1 MDFIARLPWLD
12 LVDILAVA
20 ILIHRGLQL
29 IRGTRAVPMLAG
41 LTIVVLAYLLARV
54 LGLVTLD
61 WILGNFLSSILL
73 VVVVIFQDEIR
84 RGLTKMGLQPFGRG
98 QHGRSHNRVI
108 EDVSLVA
115 DKLAQAGMGG
125 LIVFQ
130 REVGLDDFLED
141 GVELDALVNRK
152 LLFSLF
158 LKQSPLHDG
167 AVLIVGG
174 RIKAAS
180 CVLPLSFNP
189 DIDPN
194 LGTRH
199 RAALGLSERSDA
211 LIVVISEETSSI
223 SLVFDG
229 RILRNLDPLTLKEE
243 VSKRLLGESAAA
255 EQEEQSE

>member
-1 MDFIARLPWLD
+1 MNFLHVDWID
-12 LVDILAVA
+12 LIDILAVA
-20 ILIHRGLQL
+20 LLIQRGLQL

-41 LTIVVLAYLLARV
+41 LTIVILAYLAARV
-54 LGLVTLD
+54 FGLVTLD
-61 WILGNFLSSILL
+61 WLLGNFLSSIIL

-84 RGLTKMGLQPFGRG
+84 RGLTKMGLQPFTRG
-98 QHGRSHNRVI
+98 HNHSHNRVV

-115 DKLAQAGMGG
+115 ERLAQEGMGG

-141 GVELDALVNRK
+141 AIEIDSVVNRK
-152 LLFSLF
+152 LLYSLF

-167 AVLIVGG
+167 AVLIVAD

-211 LIVVISEETSSI
+211 LTVVISEETSTV

-229 RILRNLDPLTLKEE
+229 KIIRNLDAVTLREE
-243 VSKRLLGESAAA
+243 IALRLLGKSAQIA
-255 EQEEQSE
+255 EEEQNE